1 MAAVANEEIVY
12 PDGRHELTPQ
22 ADASLDGSPLHN
34 GDLAPTVLPKR
45 TWTTYN
51 YLALW
56 VGMSINLPSWAL
68 AAGLIALGMDWV
80 QAIITIAL
88 GNIIVLI
95 PMLLISHAGTKYGIP
110 YPVVSR
116 ASFGVWGANLPAL
129 LRAGIACIW
138 FGIQTWIGALAIFGI
153 GTAFFNW
160 LLGEGNFWTD
170 AGTISIGFGDAAS
183 QPWTM
188 WLSFLIFWGANILII
203 VYGMNAVKRFE
214 NWAAPFLVIVFA
226 ALMVWMIIQ
235 ADGLGPVVSQAG
247 TLGWGAD
254 FWAVFPISLMGMIAF
269 WSTLS
274 LNMPDFTRFGRSQR
288 EQAIGQ
294 AAGLPTT
301 MTLFPLIGVLTVS
314 ATVVVYG
321 EAIWDPAALVAK
333 IDNVAIVLFML
344 FTFALATLST
354 NVAANVVS
362 PSYDF
367 SNAWP
372 SRISFRTG
380 GIITGI
386 IGILIMPWYLFSDPS
401 IYIFTWLGTYGGLTG
416 AIAGVLIADYWL
428 IRKRNLK
435 LVDLYRPDGIYRYA
449 GGWNWRAVVALVVGA
464 FFAIG
469 GAYTPAGGTGPFP
482 ETGVLPFLKW
492 DLMIGDFTFNLY
504 DYSWVVAFVVGF
516 VLYWIFARFIPQ
528 KGQEF
533 VAPVA
538 ESAPPAPGTAASA

>member
-1 MAAVANEEIVY
+1 MTTAAEEIVY
-12 PDGRHELTPQ
+12 PDGRHELRPEV
-22 ADASLDGSPLHN
+22 DASLGGSPLHN
-34 GDLAPTVLPKR
+34 GDLAPTALPKR

-80 QAIITIAL
+80 QAIFTIAL

-129 LRAGIACIW
+129 LRAGVACGW
-138 FGIQTWIGALAIFGI
+138 FGIQTWIGALAVFGI
-153 GTAFFNW
+153 GAAVF
-160 LLGEGNFWTD
+160 GELFGDDNFWTT
-170 AGTISIGFGDAAS
+170 AGKISIGLGDAAA

-188 WLSFLIFWGANILII
+188 WLSFLIFWAANILII

-214 NWAAPFLVIVFA
+214 NFVAPFLVLVFA
-226 ALMVWMIIQ
+226 VLMVVMVID
-235 ADGLGPVVSQAG
+235 AGGLGPVIEAPGS
-247 TLGWGAD
+247 LGWGAD

-288 EQAIGQ
+288 EQAVGQ

-301 MTLFPLIGVLTVS
+301 MTLFPLIGVFTVS
-314 ATVVVYG
+314 AAAIVYG
-321 EAIWDPAALVAK
+321 ETFWDPNALVAK
-333 IDNVAIVLFML
+333 IDNVLIVVFML
-344 FTFALATLST
+344 TTFALATLST

-372 SRISFRTG
+372 RRISFRTG

-401 IYIFTWLGTYGGLTG
+401 IYIFTWLGTYGGITG

-428 IRKRNLK
+428 IRRKNLK
-435 LVDLYRPDGIYRYA
+435 LADLYRPEGIYRYTS
-449 GGWNWRAVVALVVGA
+449 GWNWRAVVALVVGA

-469 GAYTPAGGTGPFP
+469 GAYTPAGQSGPFP

-492 DLMIGDFTFNLY
+492 DLAFGEFTFNLY
-504 DYSWVVAFVVGF
+504 DYSWVVALVIGF

-528 KGQEF
+528 KGQE
-533 VAPVA
+533 VPASEAQEAP
-538 ESAPPAPGTAASA
+538 SAA

>member
-1 MAAVANEEIVY
+1 MTAASMEEIVY
-12 PDGRHELTPQ
+12 PDGRHELRPEV
-22 ADASLDGSPLHN
+22 DASLDASSLHN
-34 GDLAPTVLPKR
+34 GDLAPTALPKR
-45 TWTTYN
+45 TWSTYN

-68 AAGLIALGMDWV
+68 AAGLIAIGMDWV
-80 QAIITIAL
+80 QAVFVIAL

-129 LRAGIACIW
+129 LRAGIACGW
-138 FGIQTWIGALAIFGI
+138 FGIQTWIGALAVFGI
-153 GTAFFNW
+153 GAAFFNW

-170 AGTISIGFGDAAS
+170 AAKISIGLGDAAS

-203 VYGMNAVKRFE
+203 LWGMNAVKRFE
-214 NWAAPFLVIVFA
+214 NLAAPFLVFVFA
-226 ALMVWMIIQ
+226 ILMIVMLIDAGGI
-235 ADGLGPVVSQAG
+235 GPVVEAPGS
-247 TLGWGAD
+247 LGWGTD

-288 EQAIGQ
+288 EQALGQ
-294 AAGLPTT
+294 TLGLPTT
-301 MTLFPLIGVLTVS
+301 MTLFPLIGIFTVS
-314 ATVVVYG
+314 AAAIVYG
-321 EAIWDPAALVAK
+321 ETIWQPTDLVAK
-333 IDNVAIVLFML
+333 IDNVAVVIFML
-344 FTFALATLST
+344 FTFAVATLST

-372 SRISFRTG
+372 KRISFRTG
-380 GIITGI
+380 GIITGV
-386 IGILIMPWYLFSDPS
+386 IGILIMPWYLLSEPS
-401 IYIFTWLGTYGGLTG
+401 VYIFTWLGTYGGITG

-428 IRKRNLK
+428 IRRRQLK
-435 LVDLYRPDGIYRYA
+435 LADLYRSDGIYRYA
-449 GGWNWRAVVALVVGA
+449 GGWNWRAVVALLVGA

-469 GAYTPAGGTGPFP
+469 GAYTPAGQSGPFP

-492 DLMIGDFTFNLY
+492 DLAFGEFTFNLY
-504 DYSWVVAFVVGF
+504 DYSWIVALVIGF
-516 VLYWIFARFIPQ
+516 VLYWVFARFIPQ
-528 KGQEF
+528 KGQE
-533 VAPVA
+533 VPASEAQEAP
-538 ESAPPAPGTAASA
+538 SAA

>member
-1 MAAVANEEIVY
+1 MTAAMKEEILY
-12 PDGRHELTPQ
+12 PDGRVELTPET
-22 ADASLDGSPLHN
+22 DASLDGSPLHN
-34 GDLAPTVLPKR
+34 ADLAPVALPRR

-56 VGMSINLPSWAL
+56 IGMSINLPSWAL

-80 QAIITIAL
+80 QAIITIGL
-88 GNIIVLI
+88 GNLIVLI

-129 LRAGIACIW
+129 LRAGVACGW
-138 FGIQTWIGALAIFGI
+138 FGIQTWIGALAVFGLGSAIF
-153 GTAFFNW
+153 NE
-160 LLGEGNFWTD
+160 LLGEDNFWTS
-170 AGTISIGFGDAAS
+170 AATISIGFGNAAV

-188 WLSFLIFWGANILII
+188 WLSFLLFWAANIVII
-203 VYGMNAVKRFE
+203 LYGMNAVKRFE
-214 NWAAPFLVIVFA
+214 NWVAPFLAIVFVG
-226 ALMVWMIIQ
+226 LMIWMVAQ
-235 ADGLGPVVSQAG
+235 AGGLGTVIEQPGS
-247 TLGWGAD
+247 LGWGAD

-301 MTLFPLIGVLTVS
+301 MTLFPLVGVLTVS
-314 ATVVVYG
+314 AAAVVYG
-321 EAIWDPAALVAK
+321 ETLFDPNALVAK
-333 IDNVAIVLFML
+333 IDNVFIVVFML
-344 FTFALATLST
+344 LTFALATLST

-386 IGILIMPWYLFSDPS
+386 IGILIMPWYLFSEPS
-401 IYIFTWLGTYGGLTG
+401 IYIFTWLGTYGGITG

-428 IRKRNLK
+428 IRRRQLK
-435 LVDLYRPDGIYRYA
+435 LADLYRSSGIYRYA
-449 GGWNWRAVVALVVGA
+449 GGWNWRAVVALAVGA
-464 FFAIG
+464 FLAIG
-469 GAYTPAGGTGPFP
+469 GAYTPAGGQGPFP
-482 ETGVLPFLKW
+482 ENGVLPFLKW
-492 DLMIGDFTFNLY
+492 DLAIGDFTFNLY
-504 DYSWVVAFVVGF
+504 DYSWVVALVVGF
-516 VLYWIFARFIPQ
+516 VLYWVLARFIPQ
-528 KGQEF
+528 KGQE
-533 VAPVA
+533 VEAQAP
-538 ESAPPAPGTAASA
+538 EQAPEPAAPAA